1 MNQVT
6 DERSLQIVDFLERRL
21 TFLPSPG
28 RQYRGWNTFAT
39 VQLPTIE
46 QFAIALLQ
54 DAEFRSLQLGT
65 WLCTTNGEVI
75 EEAVGMVI
83 DPFYA
88 PEYELAV
95 DGLKLAVQIQQQEG
109 TQAAGMFLL
118 IVLGAGLLAA
128 GIASVS
134 RAAA

>member
-6 DERSLQIVDFLERRL
+6 NERSRQITDFLERRL

-28 RQYRGWNTFAT
+28 RQFRGWNTFDT
-39 VQLPTIE
+39 VQLPTVE
-46 QFAIALLQ
+46 EFAAALLQ

-65 WLCTTNGEVI
+65 WLGTANGKII

-83 DPFYA
+83 APVYV

-95 DGLKLAVQIQQQEG
+95 DGLKLAAQIQQQEG
-109 TQAAGMFLL
+109 TQAAGKFLL
-118 IVLGAGLLAA
+118 IVLGAGLIAA
-128 GIASVS
+128 GIASVGRS
-134 RAAA
+134 AA

>member
-6 DERSLQIVDFLERRL
+6 DERSSQIADFLERRL

-28 RQYRGWNTFAT
+28 RQFRGWNTFDT
-39 VQLPTIE
+39 VQLPTVE
-46 QFAIALLQ
+46 QFAAALLQ
-54 DAEFRSLQLGT
+54 DAEFRSLQLGS
-65 WLCTTNGEVI
+65 WLGTTNGEII

-83 DPFYA
+83 TPVYV

-109 TQAAGMFLL
+109 KQAAGKYLL
-118 IVLGAGLLAA
+118 IILGAGLIAA
-128 GIASVS
+128 GIASVGRS
-134 RAAA
+134 AA

>member
-6 DERSLQIVDFLERRL
+6 NERSGQIADFLGRRL

-28 RQYRGWNTFAT
+28 RQFRGWNEFVTVELPTVENFAT
-39 VQLPTIE
+39 
-46 QFAIALLQ
+46 ALVQ

-65 WLCTTNGEVI
+65 WLGTTNGEII

-83 DPFYA
+83 APVYA

-95 DGLKLAVQIQQQEG
+95 NGLKLAARIQQQEG
-109 TQAAGMFLL
+109 TQAAGKFLL
-118 IVLGAGLLAA
+118 IVFGAGLITA
-128 GIASVS
+128 GIASIGRS
-134 RAAA
+134 AA